1 MNLKE
6 LVDIYENIDTVS
18 VKELCSAFVMYCKI
32 VYHKH
37 GDYDLEDIK
46 NYCKYVYLLK
56 QSEKLKNELSKLTSY
71 GRNEQLLPALD
82 VVNDIYNRIEK
93 IEPKIEA
100 FVSLDKESALKRAEM
115 LQEKLDNALKE

>member
-18 VKELCSAFVMYCKI
+18 VKELYSAFVMYCKI
-32 VYHKH
+32 VYRKH

-82 VVNDIYNRIEK
+82 VVNDIYKSSALEVDRLAVAIDCYDHK
-93 IEPKIEA
+93 IEPVKDGLEDL
-100 FVSLDKESALKRAEM
+100 FLPE
-115 LQEKLDNALKE
+115 NY

>member
-18 VKELCSAFVMYCKI
+18 VKELYSAFVMYCKI
-32 VYHKH
+32 VYRKH

-71 GRNEQLLPALD
+71 GKNPNLLSALD
-82 VVNDIYNRIEK
+82 KVTSIYKNSVMEVDRLAAAINCYDHEEEPIKDGIEDL
-93 IEPKIEA
+93 
-100 FVSLDKESALKRAEM
+100 FEM
-115 LQEKLDNALKE
+115 E